1 MADKELNKEEI
12 DAFKKELAEVKA
24 DMMRKE
30 LEDIKKERMRKELDE
45 LKKERAVPQKPV
57 YVQVPAPTAL
67 SLPNLAFAALM
78 LLIAG
83 YLIGTVYGNGRR
95 RQHQQLY
102 QRVFASHRRRFDRS
116 RHRRSACRAGDR
128 DDNNSKE
135 MSRYQPCH
143 W

>member
-45 LKKERAVPQKPV
+45 LKKGRAVPQKPV

-83 YLIGTVYGNGRR
+83 YLIGTVY
-95 RQHQQLY
+95 
-102 QRVFASHRRRFDRS
+102 VMDV
-116 RHRRSACRAGDR
+116 AGSI
-128 DDNNSKE
+128 NSYISGYSLPIGGDLIVAAIAVVLAVLGTAMITIVKK
-135 MSRYQPCH
+135 
-143 W
+143 

>member
-1 MADKELNKEEI
+1 MADKELNNEEI
-12 DAFKKELAEVKA
+12 DSFKKELAEIKA

-45 LKKERAVPQKPV
+45 LKKERAAPQKPV

-83 YLIGTVYGNGRR
+83 YLIGTVYGMD
-95 RQHQQLY
+95 
-102 QRVFASHRRRFDRS
+102 V
-116 RHRRSACRAGDR
+116 AGTI
-128 DDNNSKE
+128 NSYISGYGLPIGGDLVIAAIAVVLAVLGTAIMTIVKK
-135 MSRYQPCH
+135 
-143 W
+143 